1 MLSRGRRSGPDLAV
15 EYSDTKARH
24 PSGSLEVPMKRII
37 AIFLTLV
44 VLLPAAPIAQPA
56 TPPEIRLI
64 LLIAVDQLRYDYL
77 TRFRDQYSSGLDRL
91 LRGGAVFTD
100 AHLEHY
106 PTVTAVG
113 HATMLTGATPSVS
126 GIVGNDWFDRESGKT
141 ITSVTDGT
149 VTPLGSDTGS
159 AASPRRLLV
168 STVGDELKMA
178 SAAAKGSPE
187 APRVIGVSLKDRS
200 AILTAGRSADA
211 AYWWDTRSGHF
222 VSSTYYFG
230 ALPAWASAFNARKMA
245 HSYAGKHWTSLGAD
259 STVLREMPAEPGE
272 PLYSAVNGSPYGNDL
287 LLAFAEEALAQ
298 ERLGQR
304 GVTDVFS
311 VSFSSNDSIGHT
323 HGPDSPQVRD
333 VTIRTDR
340 SIGQL
345 LDRVDALVGLRHTVV
360 VLTTD
365 HGVAPLPETLKDQ
378 GLIGGRMTSKDI
390 SGAIQQALDKRYRKG
405 DWVLAMAGSSPYL
418 NYELIEKGRYD
429 PAEVRRVAAAAASTV
444 PHVTRVYTRDQLQQG
459 HVAGDRFGSRVLR
472 GFNEQRSGDLEIL
485 LEPYWIRQA
494 TGTSHGTPYNYDSH
508 IPLILMGPRITP
520 GEYADHVAL
529 NDLAPT
535 LATLLGLSSPSG
547 SSGRVLT
554 EALTAPAAGRRITR
568 QQP

>member
-1 MLSRGRRSGPDLAV
+1 
-15 EYSDTKARH
+15 
-24 PSGSLEVPMKRII
+24 MKRII

-222 VSSTYYFG
+222 VSSTYYFE

-259 STVLREMPAEPGE
+259 STVFREMPAEPGE

-485 LEPYWIRQA
+485 LEPYWLRQA